1 MYTSIVCFV
10 VGDNQGAARQPAGSD
25 GAAAGGQQPPQQQVR
40 NMITVHTA
48 RNLVAN
54 ICIFMHLQVVTF
66 IFW

>member
-25 GAAAGGQQPPQQQVR
+25 GAAAGGQQHPQQQVR
-40 NMITVHTA
+40 NMIRVHTA

-54 ICIFMHLQVVTF
+54 ILHLQVVTF

>member
-40 NMITVHTA
+40 NMIRVHTA